1 MQHRSAIVP
10 VLLLLA
16 SACGVQTA
24 DAKPLKVFIL
34 AGQSNMDGQANVSTI
49 DFLGEDKKHSSL
61 LKVFKPDGKTLITR
75 EDVWVASGGVYDKL
89 QPGYGG
95 RRDQSQIDYYADRC
109 ANIDANQTPVR
120 VTYDILRVILD
131 HPEQTQLGGDG

>member
-24 DAKPLKVFIL
+24 GA
-34 AGQSNMDGQANVSTI
+34 SNPTI
-49 DFLGEDKKHSSL
+49 RNYEAEMKSL
-61 LKVFKPDGKTLITR
+61 
-75 EDVWVASGGVYDKL
+75 
-89 QPGYGG
+89 
-95 RRDQSQIDYYADRC
+95 IDYYADRC
-109 ANIDANQTPVR
+109 ANIDANQTPVL

-131 HPEQTQLGGDG
+131 HPEQTQLGGEG